1 MTGLKFD
8 VVGAEGPKRFFSRL
22 TKDTIGH
29 GYLFTGT
36 AGVGKK
42 TFARAL
48 AQSILCEA
56 PHTGGLLGY
65 DGTCAS
71 CKLIGREETRHPD
84 LLESI
89 GALKIGD
96 TDEALGFHEGES
108 TTSRDLVRQLSLQ
121 SYLGGFRIFVLG
133 DIDFASPA
141 AANALLKFFEEPP
154 ASVLLLLTTSTPAR
168 LLSTIRSRLIE
179 IRFPTLR
186 HVEVAQILRAKG
198 FDAEQAELGASLS
211 QGSVTR
217 ALATLAQDE
226 EQLRAQ
232 VAAWFFNVVDGRTPG
247 RPVANV
253 ARRSSIMARTT
264 SRSTSAPLLAACD
277 RTSERCNCAR
287 SSGAICRVA
296 SAPNPVET
304 PYTGSPDS
312 ASASMCAREAA
323 TRASA
328 SPLISTRALPRATA
342 TTWAASSGCCPP
354 TATGGIVSS
363 RVCVIGT
370 VDRDP
375 RPSCNRLGAPRT
387 SVCCMGAKRS
397 TSSKSNRGVR
407 SCWSR
412 TWGSGCP
419 RISRPWGARC

>member
-8 VVGAEGPKRFFSRL
+8 VVGAEGPRRFFSRL

-56 PHTGGLLGY
+56 PHTDGLLGY
-65 DGTCAS
+65 DGTCVS

-121 SYLGGFRIFVLG
+121 SYAGGFRIFILG

-186 HVEVAQILRAKG
+186 HVEVAQILRARG
-198 FDAEQAELGASLS
+198 FDAEQAELGASLA

-226 EQLRAQ
+226 EKLRTQ
-232 VAAWFFNVVDGRTPG
+232 VATWFFNVVDGRTPDETWASRETLDEG
-247 RPVANV
+247 LEIVKTLVRDWVALSGAGEN
-253 ARRSSIMARTT
+253 
-264 SRSTSAPLLAACD
+264 APLLAVDYAED
-277 RTSERCNCAR
+277 IQNLPKINPE
-287 SSGAICRVA
+287 GAIAVLAKVTDAQRLARTNV
-296 SAPNPVET
+296 
-304 PYTGSPDS
+304 SP
-312 ASASMCAREAA
+312 
-323 TRASA
+323 
-328 SPLISTRALPRATA
+328 ALVGEFVRMA
-342 TTWAASSGCCPP
+342 
-354 TATGGIVSS
+354 
-363 RVCVIGT
+363 
-370 VDRDP
+370 
-375 RPSCNRLGAPRT
+375 LT
-387 SVCCMGAKRS
+387 SYQ
-397 TSSKSNRGVR
+397 
-407 SCWSR
+407 
-412 TWGSGCP
+412 
-419 RISRPWGARC
+419 